1 MAWIE
6 FTDAEGRARKVE
18 VPRTQSGIVLGRSAS
33 CHVVLKSPSVGRNHG
48 KVLFQGGIYLYK
60 DLGSV
65 NGSFVNDQRVQ
76 ADTPL
81 KDGDFVRLGEVVV
94 RFIGDAH
101 APAAPARPPKPDPA
115 APAGTLKSEPA
126 PRREAAP
133 AGPPK
138 RAATPPVPPAGAEA
152 LSLVEASRLR
162 KENDALRAEL
172 VSLQKQV
179 QAREAPDV
187 SDLQQRLTEARAALA
202 EREDEVRH
210 LRGVVADS
218 ERRLK
223 DAESRAATANSS
235 LESIHSKYLDMRD
248 QVAHVQGLLQQARD
262 EAAEREAEAVAL
274 REKAASLQA
283 QAEAA
288 RSRSGQTSEEVQNLK
303 VKMTEKDREI
313 ERLKRELDIREY
325 DLKAIQD
332 ENDRL
337 QEYCASDSGR
347 QGELERKIR
356 NLEAVIEENRN
367 LIAELRRSVED
378 KDRELRAA
386 RLGVG
391 IADLEHEKQRL
402 LDDFHKKSREV
413 DDLRAQVSALT
424 AEAGAAR
431 TDAEGLLAR
440 IRQLE
445 DAARTRKSERED
457 ISDHPEYRAR
467 VREVE
472 RLTERVA
479 ALTRDVE
486 ALQRE
491 RDAFSPEERARILAE
506 LQASQERVQAL
517 QGRLEETQTRLQAVH
532 PAPHAR
538 EAPGP
543 SPRGPGLDSEVA
555 ARLESVVDDARVLQ
569 AESRDLLGF
578 LEGLE
583 RSGAPVPDEASSAL
597 RGVTLPEAL
606 ESLRDLMRV
615 LARDA
620 EALRVFLG
628 ERARTRDDAPS
639 PAESEDS

>member
-6 FTDAEGRARKVE
+6 FTDAAGQARKVE
-18 VPRTQSGIVLGRSAS
+18 VPRTQSGVVLGRSAS

-48 KVLFQGGIYLYK
+48 KVLFQGGAYLYK

-65 NGSFVNDQRVQ
+65 NGSFINGERVQ

-81 KDGDFVRLGEVVV
+81 KDGDSVRLGEVVV
-94 RFIGDAH
+94 RFIGDAR

-115 APAGTLKSEPA
+115 APARTLKSEPA
-126 PRREAAP
+126 PRREAASEAP
-133 AGPPK
+133 LR
-138 RAATPPVPPAGAEA
+138 RAATPPAAGAGAEA
-152 LSLVEASRLR
+152 FALVEASRLR

-187 SDLQQRLTEARAALA
+187 ADLQQRLTEARTALA

-235 LESIHSKYLDMRD
+235 LESIHAKYLDMRD
-248 QVAHVQGLLQQARD
+248 QVAHAQGLLQQARD
-262 EAAEREAEAVAL
+262 EAAEREAEAADL
-274 REKAASLQA
+274 REKVASLQA
-283 QAEAA
+283 QVEAA
-288 RSRSGQTSEEVQNLK
+288 RSRTGQTSEEVQNLK
-303 VKMTEKDREI
+303 VKMTEKDREL

-325 DLKAIQD
+325 DLKAIQE
-332 ENDRL
+332 ENERL

-347 QGELERKIR
+347 QGELERKVR

-367 LIAELRRSVED
+367 LIAELKRSVED

-391 IADLEHEKQRL
+391 LADLEHEKERL

-413 DDLRAQVSALT
+413 DDLRTQLSGLNAEVSGARAD
-424 AEAGAAR
+424 AEA
-431 TDAEGLLAR
+431 LQAR
-440 IRQLE
+440 IRALE

-472 RLTERVA
+472 RLTEQVE
-479 ALTRDVE
+479 ALTRKVE
-486 ALQRE
+486 ALERE
-491 RDAFSPEERARILAE
+491 RDAFSPEERARVMAE
-506 LQASQERVQAL
+506 LQASQERVQVL

-532 PAPHAR
+532 PAPGGPK
-538 EAPGP
+538 APGP
-543 SPRGPGLDSEVA
+543 APGGPDLDSEVA
-555 ARLESVVDDARVLQ
+555 GRLESVVDDARVLQ
-569 AESRDLLGF
+569 AESRDILGF

-583 RSGAPVPDEASSAL
+583 RSGAPVPEEALSAL

-615 LARDA
+615 LATDA
-620 EALRVFLG
+620 VALQAFLG

>member
-6 FTDAEGRARKVE
+6 FTDAEGRTRKVE
-18 VPRTQSGIVLGRSAS
+18 VPRTPSGIVLGRSAS

-48 KVLFQGGIYLYK
+48 KVLFQGGTYLYK

-94 RFIGDAH
+94 RFIGDAR
-101 APAAPARPPKPDPA
+101 APAAPARPATPA
-115 APAGTLKSEPA
+115 APAWTLQSEPA

-133 AGPPK
+133 EAPLK
-138 RAATPPVPPAGAEA
+138 RAATPPAAGAEA

-172 VSLQKQV
+172 ISLQKQV

-187 SDLQQRLTEARAALA
+187 ADLQQRLAEARAALA

-235 LESIHSKYLDMRD
+235 LESIHSKYLDMRE
-248 QVAHVQGLLQQARD
+248 QVAHAQALLKQARD
-262 EAAEREAEAVAL
+262 EAAERETEAVDL
-274 REKAASLQA
+274 REKVASLQA
-283 QAEAA
+283 QLEAA

-313 ERLKRELDIREY
+313 ERLKRELDVREY

-332 ENDRL
+332 ENERL

-367 LIAELRRSVED
+367 LIAELKRSVED

-391 IADLEHEKQRL
+391 LADLEHEKQRL

-413 DDLRAQVSALT
+413 DELRTQLAGLNAEVSGARAD
-424 AEAGAAR
+424 AEA
-431 TDAEGLLAR
+431 LQAR
-440 IRQLE
+440 IRALE
-445 DAARTRKSERED
+445 DAARIRKSERED

-472 RLTERVA
+472 RLTEQVA
-479 ALTRDVE
+479 ALTREVE

-491 RDAFSPEERARILAE
+491 RDAFSPEERARLLAE
-506 LQASQERVQAL
+506 LQGSQERVQAL
-517 QGRLEETQTRLQAVH
+517 QGRLEETQARLQAVH
-532 PAPHAR
+532 PAPHAP

-543 SPRGPGLDSEVA
+543 APRGPDLEVEVA
-555 ARLESVVDDARVLQ
+555 DRLESVVDDVRVFQ
-569 AESRDLLGF
+569 AESRDVLGF
-578 LEGLE
+578 LEALE
-583 RSGAPVPDEASSAL
+583 RSGAPVPEEALAAL

-620 EALRVFLG
+620 EALQGFLG

-639 PAESEDS
+639 PAESESP